1 MYGLFALW
9 AIVATNSALA
19 SAHDFRKR
27 LSHEDA
33 VEANR
38 LLKRYPPDR
47 ATFAI
52 TTTPAFAATGTVV
65 AALGEAT
72 QGASGAF
79 NSNVGF
85 NPLAATPTTCAPS
98 YTAPSMITGTG
109 TLPKPSTFVKKR
121 FGDRFLNLDGA
132 PFTIVGPST
141 FAFPTD
147 GSLCST
153 DRLYNTQIST
163 GSARYVD
170 PCGRHARAFP
180 DPPNFALRTK
190 TTVRSDLTL
199 TRVECARHL
208 RSQSL
213 WVPTR
218 YVMTLRDLRTS
229 LRD

>member
-1 MYGLFALW
+1 MYGLSVLW
-9 AIVATNSALA
+9 AILAANLALA
-19 SAHDFRKR
+19 SAHDFNKR

-33 VEANR
+33 VAAGKANR

-79 NSNVGF
+79 NPNIGF

-98 YTAPSMITGTG
+98 YTAPNMITGTG

-141 FAFPTD
+141 SAFRPMFP
-147 GSLCST
+147 
-153 DRLYNTQIST
+153 
-163 GSARYVD
+163 SAI
-170 PCGRHARAFP
+170 
-180 DPPNFALRTK
+180 
-190 TTVRSDLTL
+190 LT
-199 TRVECARHL
+199 
-208 RSQSL
+208 
-213 WVPTR
+213 
-218 YVMTLRDLRTS
+218 
-229 LRD
+229 